1 MQDRCLLSHSPSP
14 QLCALRGGVWDD
26 SLFLHFQHSGGRCL
40 EQGEAEE
47 YLRQSQGLEVLQVNV
62 SNDGASKSSQ
72 WCKNISNVT
81 YADGRVCGSVACAAA
96 PTLCCHTRY

>member
-40 EQGEAEE
+40 EQEEAEE

-62 SNDGASKSSQ
+62 SNDGASK
-72 WCKNISNVT
+72 
-81 YADGRVCGSVACAAA
+81 
-96 PTLCCHTRY
+96 